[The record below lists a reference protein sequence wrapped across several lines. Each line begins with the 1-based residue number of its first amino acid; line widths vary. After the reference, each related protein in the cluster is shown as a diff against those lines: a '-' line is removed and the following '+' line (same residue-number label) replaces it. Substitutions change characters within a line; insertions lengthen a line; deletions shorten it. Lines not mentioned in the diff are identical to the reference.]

1 MTTMTELFTT
11 QLERE
16 ADRCRR
22 TLEHV
27 PEGRNDWKPHERSM
41 QLGYLSTLVATMP
54 SWVAMAITSDELDLI
69 PPGGSGYKP
78 LEWTTTEELFTALD
92 EAVESARAALAATS
106 DEALLANWRLLVAG
120 EVVAEDPKY
129 MVIAETFTHLAH
141 HRAQLGVY
149 LRLNDLPVPAL
160 YGPSADEQSF
170 G

>member
-1 MTTMTELFTT
+1 MTTMTELFTM
-11 QLERE
+11 QLDRE

-27 PEGRNDWKPHERSM
+27 PEGRNEWKPHARSM
-41 QLGYLSTLVATMP
+41 ELGYLSTLVATMP
-54 SWVAMAITSDELDLI
+54 SWVAMAITSDELDLN
-69 PPGGSGYKP
+69 PPGGDGYKP
-78 LEWTTTEELFTALD
+78 LEWTTRQDLLTALD
-92 EAVESARAALAATS
+92 KAVGSARGALAATN
-106 DEALLANWRLLVAG
+106 DEVLLAGWRLLVAG

-149 LRLNDLPVPAL
+149 LRLNDLPVPAV